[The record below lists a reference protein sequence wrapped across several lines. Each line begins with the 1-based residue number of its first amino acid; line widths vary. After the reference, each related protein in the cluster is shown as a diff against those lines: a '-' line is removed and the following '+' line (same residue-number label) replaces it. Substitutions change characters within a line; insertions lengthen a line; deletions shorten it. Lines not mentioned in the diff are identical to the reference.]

1 MFEMSGHTL
10 QMIVLPFVWNASFA
24 NNYLI
29 MHTAGNLIPLIKG
42 GVIWK
47 NFKKD
52 TCRVLKKG
60 GDLIKRGVPS
70 FCCCNICNMTK
81 KAQW

>member
-1 MFEMSGHTL
+1 
-10 QMIVLPFVWNASFA
+10 
-24 NNYLI
+24 

-70 FCCCNICNMTK
+70 FCYCNICNMTK
-81 KAQW
+81 KAL